1 MIVTASREDTHPYN
15 AGHSLSIEW
24 NNTIV
29 VHCMCTG
36 FTSTVHFCPL
46 LLPSIE
52 RVLLGH
58 WCIVIT
64 SAYHL
69 CSVHVLCVY
78 MCVVC
83 YMLCVPS
90 CLCGNVLCDQEH
102 TFRPLR

>member
-1 MIVTASREDTHPYN
+1 MCCSLHVHWVCINCPFLSPPTAIHWKGA
-15 AGHSLSIEW
+15 AGSL
-24 NNTIV
+24 V
-29 VHCMCTG
+29 V
-36 FTSTVHFCPL
+36 
-46 LLPSIE
+46 IA
-52 RVLLGH
+52 
-58 WCIVIT
+58 

-102 TFRPLR
+102 AFQPLR